1 MTQMDL
7 FQIQTQDEQSLQP
20 VTHVNHFHLPGSEV
34 AAKMTAT
41 SGRTF
46 FPLFKPDDLNTAF
59 SKMFMGMSLWASTK
73 CFLTWN
79 VKPTPQGRSLFQLVP
94 STPTIEETGSGSS
107 QGMWL
112 TPTATNITE
121 RSQESLAKREAMRNK
136 SGRNTVPPGSLAE
149 QVNHGYPV
157 TDMRQP
163 KLWPTPAARDYKGTN
178 DYQKTKEKIK
188 NGERAHMG
196 QLPNAVMM
204 WPTPTAQD
212 SNKAT
217 KKWRDNHQNN
227 LTAAVFNPQ
236 KMWPTP
242 TASTGGASKDK
253 NNPRG
258 MHSGNPL
265 ATAVSM
271 WPTPAA
277 SDYKGAPKNR
287 FMGSETYRSNLCEA
301 VRENQHS
308 AHLNPDWVEWLMGY
322 PSGWTNP
329 QTSPEPPAQ
338 QKDAPQGSKD

>member
-7 FQIQTQDEQSLQP
+7 FQIQIQGEQSLQP
-20 VTHVNHFHLPGSEV
+20 DTHVSHFHLPGSEV

-46 FPLFKPDDLNTAF
+46 FPLFKPDDRLGAF

-107 QGMWL
+107 QKMWR
-112 TPTATNITE
+112 TPDTGQGGTSGLLKQGKTH
-121 RSQESLAKREAMRNK
+121 REN
-136 SGRNTVPPGSLAE
+136 GQPI
-149 QVNHGYPV
+149 QVRLVN
-157 TDMRQP
+157 QINNP
-163 KLWPTPAARDYKGTN
+163 KL
-178 DYQKTKEKIK
+178 
-188 NGERAHMG
+188 
-196 QLPNAVMM
+196 

-212 SNKAT
+212 SSKAT

-236 KMWPTP
+236 K
-242 TASTGGASKDK
+242 
-253 NNPRG
+253 
-258 MHSGNPL
+258 
-265 ATAVSM
+265 M

-301 VRENQHS
+301 VRENLHS

-322 PSGWTNP
+322 PTGWTNL
-329 QTSPEPPAQ
+329 QASPEPPAQ

>member
-7 FQIQTQDEQSLQP
+7 FQIQIQGEQSLQP
-20 VTHVNHFHLPGSEV
+20 DTHVSHFHLPGSEV

-46 FPLFKPDDLNTAF
+46 FPLFKPDDRLGAF

-73 CFLTWN
+73 CFLTWS

-94 STPTIEETGSGSS
+94 STPNIEETESG
-107 QGMWL
+107 L
-112 TPTATNITE
+112 
-121 RSQESLAKREAMRNK
+121 L
-136 SGRNTVPPGSLAE
+136 
-149 QVNHGYPV
+149 
-157 TDMRQP
+157 
-163 KLWPTPAARDYKGTN
+163 
-178 DYQKTKEKIK
+178 
-188 NGERAHMG
+188 
-196 QLPNAVMM
+196 
-204 WPTPTAQD
+204 PTPTAQD

-242 TASTGGASKDK
+242 
-253 NNPRG
+253 
-258 MHSGNPL
+258 
-265 ATAVSM
+265 
-271 WPTPAA
+271 AA

-301 VRENQHS
+301 VRENLHS

-322 PSGWTNP
+322 PTGWTNL
-329 QTSPEPPAQ
+329 QASPEPPAQ

>member
-7 FQIQTQDEQSLQP
+7 FQIQTQDGQSLQP
-20 VTHVNHFHLPGSEV
+20 VTHVSHFHLPGGEV
-34 AAKMTAT
+34 AARMTGI

-46 FPLFKPDDLNTAF
+46 FPLFKEKDPLGAF

-94 STPTIEETGSGSS
+94 STPTIEETDSGSS
-107 QGMWL
+107 QRM
-112 TPTATNITE
+112 
-121 RSQESLAKREAMRNK
+121 
-136 SGRNTVPPGSLAE
+136 
-149 QVNHGYPV
+149 
-157 TDMRQP
+157 
-163 KLWPTPAARDYKGTN
+163 WPTPAARDYKGTN
-178 DYQKTKEKIK
+178 DYARTKEKIK

-217 KKWRDNHQNN
+217 KKWRGNHQNN

-242 TASTGGASKDK
+242 TASDS
-253 NNPRG
+253 
-258 MHSGNPL
+258 SY
-265 ATAVSM
+265 S
-271 WPTPAA
+271 
-277 SDYKGAPKNR
+277 PKNR

-322 PSGWTNP
+322 PSGWTNL

-338 QKDAPQGSKD
+338 QKDAPQGLKD